1 MNRQGIT
8 SSSPTSAVGAV
19 IFDAAG
25 RVLLCQQ
32 SQGHR
37 LWGLPG
43 GRVRDAESPI
53 HAVIRDIREETG
65 METEL
70 IHLIGIYHLTGDAC
84 GASLP
89 DVLVYVFRGR
99 LLGGE
104 PAVNSPRIA
113 RLAWHEPAELPLP
126 VTPTTRTAI
135 ADALA
140 GNAGVLRDV
149 LRDAE
154 PDVPDADDGEPAIPA
169 QAANAPVAAPVLS

>member
-1 MNRQGIT
+1 MN
-8 SSSPTSAVGAV
+8 SLTSAVGAV

-43 GRVRDAESPI
+43 GKVRDAESPI

-70 IHLIGIYHLTGDAC
+70 IDLVGMYHLTGDGC
-84 GASLP
+84 GPALP

-104 PAVNSPRIA
+104 LAVNSPRIC
-113 RLAWHEPAELPLP
+113 RLGWHDPKDLPLP
-126 VTPTTRTAI
+126 VTPTTRSAI
-135 ADALA
+135 ADALS
-140 GNAGVLRDV
+140 GQSGVLRDV
-149 LRDAE
+149 WRDTE
-154 PDVPDADDGEPAIPA
+154 PDVPDAVDSDAT
-169 QAANAPVAAPVLS
+169 VAAART